1 MIEFW
6 TIAAAMLL
14 AALAALLPPL
24 LGRGRDTRSA
34 RADLNVAVHR
44 DRLAEIERQ
53 KADGELGGQQADE
66 ARHEVEG
73 DLLRDLSQSSETP
86 SARRAPRWVAGLV
99 ALGLPVAAVLVYL
112 QLGAPQVLRGEV
124 ARATPVPAAHDAPGK
139 PSIDDLVASLARRL
153 QADPNNVQGWVML
166 GRSYESME
174 RHAEARDAFAAAARL
189 TPGDP
194 EILTRLAEATALAN
208 GGDLSG
214 RPEELLREALTIR
227 PKLPD
232 ALWLSGLA
240 AAQRLQY
247 AEAIGYWQTLEGLV
261 AAPEE
266 KAMVAQYIQDAR
278 QQAGQEVLTPAASDT
293 TPAQPA
299 SAPTAPVAPATPTA
313 PAAAPSA
320 PVGVV
325 TVQVSLAPEL
335 RERVAD
341 GDTVFIF
348 ARPAEGPRM
357 PLAIVR
363 KTVADL
369 PTSVR
374 LDDGMAMTPTM
385 KLSSFPRV
393 VIGARVSKSGSAAA
407 QSGDLEGL
415 SEPVAP
421 VEPSPV
427 LVRID
432 RQI

>member
-1 MIEFW
+1 
-6 TIAAAMLL
+6 
-14 AALAALLPPL
+14 
-24 LGRGRDTRSA
+24 
-34 RADLNVAVHR
+34 
-44 DRLAEIERQ
+44 
-53 KADGELGGQQADE
+53 
-66 ARHEVEG
+66 
-73 DLLRDLSQSSETP
+73 
-86 SARRAPRWVAGLV
+86 
-99 ALGLPVAAVLVYL
+99 
-112 QLGAPQVLRGEV
+112 
-124 ARATPVPAAHDAPGK
+124 VPAAHDAPGK

-194 EILTRLAEATALAN
+194 EILTRLAEATALAS

-214 RPEELLREALTIR
+214 RPEELLRQALTIR

-299 SAPTAPVAPATPTA
+299 SAPTAPAAPATPTA
-313 PAAAPSA
+313 STAAMAAAPSA
-320 PVGVV
+320 PAGVV